1 MWSTVRKEEKLDTF
15 RPSEMIQRKPEKKS
29 LERHKVDLPGKK
41 DKKCDGNDPERQQN
55 AQNRYTVHMR
65 KERRQHQDT
74 EKPLENKREGDRG

>member
-41 DKKCDGNDPERQQN
+41 DKKCVTGMTQND
-55 AQNRYTVHMR
+55 
-65 KERRQHQDT
+65 
-74 EKPLENKREGDRG
+74 NKMLKIGTLFT